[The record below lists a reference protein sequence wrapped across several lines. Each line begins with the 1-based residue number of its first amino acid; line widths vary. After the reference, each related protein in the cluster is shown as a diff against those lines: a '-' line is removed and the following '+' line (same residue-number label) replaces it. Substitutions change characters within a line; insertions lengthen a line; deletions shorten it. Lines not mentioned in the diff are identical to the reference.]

1 LSFVLLLSIAL
12 PQLRPDV
19 ESGRLWQCGGKT
31 PYFASTDYS
40 RLHNMTKAGLPT
52 RISTPRFAFPKNQ
65 WHNETKLLRYGDE
78 FARDFHPTSLFTESA
93 KHPRHRQSSHF

>member
-1 LSFVLLLSIAL
+1 
-12 PQLRPDV
+12 
-19 ESGRLWQCGGKT
+19 
-31 PYFASTDYS
+31 
-40 RLHNMTKAGLPT
+40 MTKAGLPT

-93 KHPRHRQSSHF
+93 KHPRHRQSSHFGYILSLSQGLVKKKKEIA